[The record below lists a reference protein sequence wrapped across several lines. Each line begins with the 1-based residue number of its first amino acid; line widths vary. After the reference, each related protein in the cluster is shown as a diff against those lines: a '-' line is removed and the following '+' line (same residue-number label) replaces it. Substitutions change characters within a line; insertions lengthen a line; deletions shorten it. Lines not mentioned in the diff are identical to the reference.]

1 MAPAASPA
9 VPAPKQKG
17 QGEDPRLERTRART
31 PRPNAREAADAPV
44 AREPADPVQ
53 EGAIDAPPPITVTP
67 QRLDF
72 GFMLPNTNARGTVT
86 LTNAGTAP
94 VTLLSVTP
102 SCKCTTITNAAGVTV
117 STIEHLMAAL
127 VMSGVDNAVVEID
140 GPEMPIMDGSSIDFI
155 QGLDR
160 AGVRRQGALRQVIEI
175 TDVIEV
181 VEGDKRATL
190 RPADG
195 FEVAFE
201 IAFASRAIGRQA
213 VDLKMDPAAFRRELA
228 DCRTFGFLHEV
239 EALRAMGLARG
250 GSMDNAVVIDGD
262 QIMNPEG
269 LRRPDEFVRHKAL
282 DAIGDLYVL
291 GAPVL
296 GRFEGVLA
304 GHGLNNALVRALL
317 ATPHA
322 WRLRTLSPE
331 TLAPELA
338 EAV

>member
-1 MAPAASPA
+1 MAEFAFQHTVRSPVRFA
-9 VPAPKQKG
+9 GIGVHT
-17 QGEDPRLERTRART
+17 GEQAR
-31 PRPNAREAADAPV
+31 
-44 AREPADPVQ
+44 
-53 EGAIDAPPPITVTP
+53 
-67 QRLDF
+67 
-72 GFMLPNTNARGTVT
+72 
-86 LTNAGTAP
+86 
-94 VTLLSVTP
+94 VTLLPAPADTGVVFIRTDVRDRDNRIAVSGEAVCRTQLG
-102 SCKCTTITNAAGVTV
+102 TVITNAAGVTV

-127 VMSGVDNAVVEID
+127 VMTGVDNALVEID

-155 QGLDR
+155 RGLDR
-160 AGVRRQGALRQVIEI
+160 AGLQPQGAPRRFIEI
-175 TDVIEV
+175 VDVVEV
-181 VEGDKRATL
+181 IEGDKRATL
-190 RPADG
+190 RPSDG

-201 IAFASRAIGRQA
+201 IAFASAAIGRQA
-213 VDLKMDPAAFRRELA
+213 VDLKMDAGAFRRELA

-262 QIMNPEG
+262 EIMNPEG

-291 GAPVL
+291 GAPVI

-304 GHGLNNALVRALL
+304 GHALNNAVVRALL

-322 WRLRTLSPE
+322 WRVRTLAE
-331 TLAPELA
+331 EMA